1 MQLLDAWT
9 ADAASGDRS
18 SSGSGP
24 SGHDI
29 ECRLLAGKR
38 LLTGQQ
44 LSDFGLL
51 SHLERV
57 IYLDAKISNCALE
70 LRMA

>member
-1 MQLLDAWT
+1 MRGRPVPQLATGLRQ
-9 ADAASGDRS
+9 G
-18 SSGSGP
+18 SGS